1 MIHLQEMYLPS
12 GKQLLK
18 MAIEIVDLPIKLEM
32 VIFHSYVSL
41 PQGITYHES
50 FITHTF
56 GIIRANPKARKI
68 LYTKIIQRFQTWWK
82 LEPYLFFLISSVP
95 APM

>member
-41 PQGITYHES
+41 PQGITYPW
-50 FITHTF
+50 
-56 GIIRANPKARKI
+56 IIHHSYIRDHLGKP
-68 LYTKIIQRFQTWWK
+68 
-82 LEPYLFFLISSVP
+82 
-95 APM
+95 